1 MSNKLRKFK
10 IIIPVSSRNDMICSS
25 TDLTLFFY
33 QKFDWHFTVTEIAV
47 TMPKDKVLESHQ
59 FTSELE
65 FS

>member
-1 MSNKLRKFK
+1 MTWFVAAPTWLS
-10 IIIPVSSRNDMICSS
+10 
-25 TDLTLFFY
+25 FFY
-33 QKFDWHFTVTEIAV
+33 QKFDLHFTVTEIAV